1 MIKGQDQILIANKIK
16 ILDRDKM
23 HSRFGKINKVV

>member
-23 HSRFGKINKVV
+23 PFKDLAK